1 MFFHGKTLNTNES
14 INNIIW
20 TKCPKNIYVQQNVF
34 KMGVSSVVIN
44 FNDGNCGILNK
55 VKNVGIDTG
64 YCPKQ
69 FNQRKDESHIQRMN
83 KKSNEQS
90 KMQKNKTKKNWE
102 QLEKTMLV
110 KSWCILRNSNLKL
123 RDHVD
128 FILKT
133 VS

>member
-1 MFFHGKTLNTNES
+1 MSFHGKTLNTNES

-44 FNDGNCGILNK
+44 FNGGNCGILNK
-55 VKNVGIDTG
+55 VENVGIDTG

-90 KMQKNKTKKNWE
+90 KMQKNKTKK
-102 QLEKTMLV
+102 
-110 KSWCILRNSNLKL
+110 KL
-123 RDHVD
+123 RAIRKNYVGKKLVY
-128 FILKT
+128 FKKQ
-133 VS
+133 